1 MTNNKKINVI
11 ILNFNNSKDTLLLVN
26 DLILQKNVDLNIIIV
41 DNCSTDNS
49 YQILRESIK
58 HDKIKLIKSGT
69 NGGYASG
76 NNYGLRSL
84 DQDNNNYIAI
94 LNPDIQIID
103 QLLFFNLV
111 QRYESLD
118 NVGFI
123 SPASINEKGVINQY
137 CAKKLPTYFDEILS
151 SFLIFS
157 KLIAKK
163 NRYNFQNSPKNLSV
177 EILSGSFLFSKFDF
191 FYHIGFFDEG
201 TFLFCEERILYEK
214 ISKANKKNY
223 LICDLNIKHFAST
236 TIGAIYTNIDQ
247 IKIFHKSLLYYTEN
261 YLFLGRAKA
270 LLLYPFLKFMIF
282 QMKIINILKSIK

>member
-1 MTNNKKINVI
+1 MNRNKTINVI
-11 ILNFNNSKDTLLLVN
+11 ILNFNNSKDTLMLVN
-26 DLILQKNVDLNIIIV
+26 DLILQKKVDLNIIIV

-49 YQILRESIK
+49 YQTLRESIK
-58 HDKIKLIKSGT
+58 HDKIKLIKSDT

-84 DQDNNNYIAI
+84 DQDNNNYLAI
-94 LNPDIQIID
+94 LNPDIQITD
-103 QLLFFNLV
+103 QLLFYNLV

-118 NVGFI
+118 DVGLI
-123 SPASINEKGVINQY
+123 SPASINEKSVINQY

-157 KLIAKK
+157 KIIAKK
-163 NRYNFQNSPKNLSV
+163 NSYNFKNAPKNLSV
-177 EILSGSFLFSKFDF
+177 EILSGSFLFTKFDF
-191 FYHIGFFDEG
+191 FYDLGFFDEG

-247 IKIFHKSLLYYTEN
+247 IKIFHNSLLYYIEN

-270 LLLYPFLKFMIF
+270 LFLKPFLNFMIF
-282 QMKIINILKSIK
+282 QMKIIKILKSIK